1 MATLKDVAEASGL
14 TVGTVSRV
22 LNNRGYISPKT
33 REKVYQVMKELN
45 YQPNETART
54 LAKQKSNIIGIILP
68 NVEHPYFARILGCL
82 EREAAKLGY
91 RIMLFVSRNR
101 EEQEEQC
108 IDMCKGSRV
117 AGVVLCSG
125 SFETEKFK
133 GLNFPLI
140 TLERSM
146 DEGTSGIECD
156 NYQGGVM
163 ATELLINK
171 GCHKLMY
178 IGGLSAGNDVHMPA
192 DDREVA
198 FRNTCESTHT
208 DKVVM
213 VTDEQLFDSMEYYEF
228 VRKSLTENPDVDG
241 VFASSD
247 VIGAYVLQVCSHLGI
262 KVPEQLKIVG
272 FDDVNIAQLT
282 SPGLTSIHQ
291 PIEQMAEMAVLTIS
305 QINKGKMMPS
315 KTVFPVTLVERGTT

>member
-1 MATLKDVAEASGL
+1 MATLKDVAKASGL

-22 LNNRGYISPKT
+22 LNNRGYISDKT

-68 NVEHPYFARILGCL
+68 NVEHPYFTRILGCL

-178 IGGLSAGNDVHMPA
+178 IGGMSAGNDVHMPA

-228 VRKSLTENPDVDG
+228 VRKALTEHPDVDG

-247 VIGAYVLQVCSHLGI
+247 VIGAHVLQVCSHLGI
-262 KVPEQLKIVG
+262 KVPEELKIVG

-305 QINKGKMMPS
+305 QIDMGKMMPS